1 MCLFFPKPIKK
12 NLPASGRKTKKHN
25 PGLAVIFWRGNY
37 GVLHVRLGYDT
48 NSSTF
53 KPVLLSFTGNV

>member
-1 MCLFFPKPIKK
+1 VFVFSLNPSK
-12 NLPASGRKTKKHN
+12 NLPASGCKTKKNHN
-25 PGLAVIFWRGNY
+25 PGLAVIFGRGNN

-53 KPVLLSFTGNV
+53 KPLLLSFTGNV